1 LQAQRGGKASPQ
13 LTAAPEREGG
23 MHRSARRD
31 PLALMITAMLLGVIA
46 GTSVGLLQG
55 AGPGPGAAP
64 AQAATAAPPSSTRA
78 AAPHSAASSSRSGG
92 SAPAEQRLNVPRRQ
106 LDRAKAGKPEHKEPG
121 HSGKRGNGEGDG
133 HGKGKDKQAH
143 GK

>member
-1 LQAQRGGKASPQ
+1 
-13 LTAAPEREGG
+13 

-31 PLALMITAMLLGVIA
+31 PLALMIAAMLLGAVA

-55 AGPGPGAAP
+55 AGPGPTAAP
-64 AQAATAAPPSSTRA
+64 AQAATAAPPSSTHA
-78 AAPHSAASSSRSGG
+78 VAAPHPAASSSRSSG

-121 HSGKRGNGEGDG
+121 HSGKRGDGDG
-133 HGKGKDKQAH
+133 KGNGNGNGNKGTGHDKGKQAH
-143 GK
+143 GQ

>member
-1 LQAQRGGKASPQ
+1 
-13 LTAAPEREGG
+13 

-31 PLALMITAMLLGVIA
+31 PLALMIAAMLFGAVA

-55 AGPGPGAAP
+55 AGPGPTAAP
-64 AQAATAAPPSSTRA
+64 AQAATTAPPSSA
-78 AAPHSAASSSRSGG
+78 HAVAAPHPAASSSRSSG

-121 HSGKRGNGEGDG
+121 DSGKRGHGDGGGKGNGNKGTG
-133 HGKGKDKQAH
+133 HGKGKQAH
-143 GK
+143 GQ